1 MTATIRCQGGGFC
14 RQRPQGYRD
23 IAAGRPHCGQSG
35 GQASRARLQRE
46 QIPQRAT
53 ASGIWHSQHKLC
65 AVSIFGLLSSK
76 KENGNG

>member
-1 MTATIRCQGGGFC
+1 MQAA
-14 RQRPQGYRD
+14 
-23 IAAGRPHCGQSG
+23 AAGVMGCRRR
-35 GQASRARLQRE
+35 QATLGAERGAGEQARLQRE
-46 QIPQRAT
+46 QIPQQAT

>member
-1 MTATIRCQGGGFC
+1 M
-14 RQRPQGYRD
+14 
-23 IAAGRPHCGQSG
+23 
-35 GQASRARLQRE
+35 RE